1 MVRWREREAGRAT
14 DGGQRPAGAARL
26 ARVARTGARTRCGGD
41 PCGWMGRQ
49 AGQAD
54 RARIERAFDQRR
66 CRVAERPPPQSCVP
80 CAERGCA
87 ADGRLAAGR
96 KPRTD
101 HAGGQAGSMSEA
113 DRARIERAYDSDG
126 AGSHHH
132 RAHGGEGRR
141 AKAISMASSPRCG
154 DPKRRPRER
163 EPVRPRAGS
172 ALRGAPDQRWWA
184 GNARGYLPAI
194 AVRATLHPGTGQ
206 GAGRSARRGKTGD
219 RTNGRCPRERGARRG
234 STLTVESGG
243 FNDT

>member
-1 MVRWREREAGRAT
+1 
-14 DGGQRPAGAARL
+14 
-26 ARVARTGARTRCGGD
+26 
-41 PCGWMGRQ
+41 MGRQ
-49 AGQAD
+49 DRRTVRASSELSTSDGAGWRNVLLPS
-54 RARIERAFDQRR
+54 RAYPARSAAAQRMAGWRRAGSHGRIM
-66 CRVAERPPPQSCVP
+66 
-80 CAERGCA
+80 
-87 ADGRLAAGR
+87 
-96 KPRTD
+96 